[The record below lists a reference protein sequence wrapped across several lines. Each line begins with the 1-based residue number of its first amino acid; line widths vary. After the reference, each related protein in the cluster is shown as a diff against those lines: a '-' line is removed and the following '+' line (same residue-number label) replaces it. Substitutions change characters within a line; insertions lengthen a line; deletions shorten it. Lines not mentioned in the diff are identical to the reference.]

1 MNRCDHDVIVIGAG
15 VGGAAQA
22 LALARAG
29 MRVLLVERRSGPG
42 NINRG
47 DSLLPAVTRL
57 LGGWGVL
64 DRVRAAGAAP
74 VEKMRV
80 FHLTRGLLMEAPLG
94 DPAGH
99 PYLVLPHPEIERA
112 LTEEGRATGRVDVRY
127 RTRLTSVIESGG
139 RVVGVEVAERDG
151 GGVARETARLV
162 IGADGS
168 ASQLRAALG
177 IELPLAPY
185 AAGYFIIDF
194 ERPDAYEDSMSLHLH
209 RDGGVM
215 VVPQRPGVVG
225 VAALVH
231 GPQMDL
237 FRAGGLEEKVAAIR
251 VRCPALAASAPL
263 PRNAHLYAL
272 SRGHAARYVARG
284 AALIGDAVHVTNPT
298 AGQGMTMAIEDAAA
312 LTRHAAPVIAGGG
325 DDGALD
331 AALAA
336 YQRERQPANESL
348 LRWSDFMGR
357 FFAMRGVV
365 GSELRARVFALGGH
379 PVGQWIQRRVW
390 SRVATRPVAT
400 AATPAGAPPSLAME
414 PQP

>member
-1 MNRCDHDVIVIGAG
+1 MRTRDHDAIVIGAG
-15 VGGAAQA
+15 VGGAALA

-29 MRVLLVERRSGPG
+29 MAVLLVERRSGPG

-57 LGGWGVL
+57 LAGWGVL

-74 VEKMRV
+74 VAKMRV
-80 FHLTRGLLMEAPLG
+80 VHQARGLLMEAPLA

-112 LTEEGRATGRVDVRY
+112 LTDEARATGRVDVRY
-127 RTRLTSVIESGG
+127 RTRLTGLIEADG
-139 RVVGVEVAERDG
+139 RVIGVELAAREG
-151 GGVARETARLV
+151 GIARETARLV

-168 ASQLRAALG
+168 SSQVREALG

-185 AAGYFIIDF
+185 PAGYFIIDF
-194 ERPDAYEDSMSLHLH
+194 ERPHDFDDSMSLHLH

-237 FRAGGLEEKVAAIR
+237 FRAGALEEKVAAIR
-251 VRCPALAASAPL
+251 ARCPALRSCAPL
-263 PRNAHLYAL
+263 PRHAHLYAL
-272 SRGHAARYVARG
+272 SRGHAARYLGRG

-298 AGQGMTMAIEDAAA
+298 AGQGMTMAIEDGAA
-312 LTRHAAPVIAGGG
+312 LTRHVAAPIAAGA

-336 YQRERQPANESL
+336 YQRERRPINDGL
-348 LRWSDFMGR
+348 LRWSHFMGR
-357 FFAMRGVV
+357 FFAMRGAV
-365 GSELRARVFALGGH
+365 GTEVRARVFALGGNA
-379 PVGQWIQRRVW
+379 VGQWIQRRVW
-390 SRVATRPVAT
+390 NRVATRPSPAT
-400 AATPAGAPPSLAME
+400 TRSAAPPLAME